1 VAVSDHDS
9 PAVIRRYFVAAD
21 AGDNE
26 ALAACFT
33 TDGLVVDE
41 DQTFVGHD
49 EIIRWRREVAGK
61 FTYTSEL
68 TRTELGG
75 ENEHRAFV
83 HIEGN
88 FPGGQ
93 ADLTYRFTLAGD
105 LIAALTIGG

>member
-1 VAVSDHDS
+1 VSEHES
-9 PAVIRRYFVAAD
+9 PDVIRRYFVAAD
-21 AGDNE
+21 AGDLE

-33 TDGLVVDE
+33 PDGAVVDE

-49 EIIRWRREVAGK
+49 EIIRWRRELAGK

-68 TRTELGG
+68 TGTESGAG
-75 ENEHRAFV
+75 NVHRAFV

-93 ADLTYRFTLAGD
+93 ADLTFRFALDRD
-105 LIAALTIGG
+105 LISALTIGG

>member
-1 VAVSDHDS
+1 VSEHES
-9 PAVIRRYFVAAD
+9 PAVIRRYFVASD
-21 AGDNE
+21 AGDIE

-33 TDGLVVDE
+33 PEGFVVDE

-49 EIIRWRREVAGK
+49 EIVRWRREVAGK

-68 TRTELGG
+68 TGTEPGA
-75 ENEHRAFV
+75 EHEHRAFV

-93 ADLTYRFTLAGD
+93 ADLTFRFTLADD
-105 LIAALTIGG
+105 LISALTIGG